1 MFLSKLI
8 RFHSTNSIFK
18 PKLSSKSA
26 NFIENRINAKHSDND
41 TCSVTNVL
49 KFDELKSLYQKQS
62 KSQAIL
68 FDNFEEIPHISTD
81 LLIKLNQNGIVKPT
95 EIQKNMLGHFFGSKS
110 ADLLVKSLPGS
121 GKSIGYIITL
131 LADYYGKAMNQI
143 NLIKCAKDGI
153 SCKYL
158 IIVPTELLAKQLY
171 NWIHALKTMND
182 TVSVSVL
189 CETFTNLEAGKPSDF
204 LIATPEA
211 FRTKMA
217 QGLVDFRGLETVV
230 LDEADALIKPLKRF
244 ASVKQK
250 DIRAK
255 HPVTSLMLLSEM
267 MKTFTVNKLYKRPRM
282 IVSSATLNKLTRDQL
297 VSSEIVKDPIFIEDK
312 QPIVT
317 KIENINPS
325 DSNVIY
331 YHSLLKDPQNPDELV
346 EILSKI
352 IGQNPSKCGALFL
365 PASQSK
371 LGLCEL
377 LKSSKNRHK
386 ELEKVSIE
394 LLCQKQGNESQDKLY
409 IASDVD
415 CRGIDIPE
423 LSYVIIL
430 DLPSSL
436 DKFIH
441 MSGRVG
447 RMGQVNSGNVY
458 TILGTLEDFNR
469 FTSLIRQIHLTTIPF
484 VGGLLE

>member
-8 RFHSTNSIFK
+8 RFHSTKSIFK
-18 PKLSSKSA
+18 PNPSPRLTNALDNNINNNVSHKDTSKVA
-26 NFIENRINAKHSDND
+26 DILR
-41 TCSVTNVL
+41 
-49 KFDELKSLYQKQS
+49 FDELKSIYQKQPR
-62 KSQAIL
+62 SQVTL
-68 FDNFEEIPHISTD
+68 FDNFEEIPHLPTD
-81 LLIKLNQNGIVKPT
+81 LLAKLNENQIYKPT
-95 EIQKNMLGHFFGSKS
+95 EIQKNLMGHFFGSKT

-131 LADYYGKAMNQI
+131 LADHYAKNKNQFSP
-143 NLIKCAKDGI
+143 IKSNKDTI

-171 NWIHALKTMND
+171 NWIHVLKPAKEN
-182 TVSVSVL
+182 VSVSVV
-189 CETFTNLEAGKPSDF
+189 CETFTNLISSGKPSDF
-204 LIATPEA
+204 LIVTPEA

-217 QGLVDFRGLETVV
+217 QGVVDFRGLEVVV
-230 LDEADALIKPLKRF
+230 LDEADALIRPLKRY
-244 ASVKQK
+244 ASTKQK
-250 DIRAK
+250 EIRAK
-255 HPVTSLMLLSEM
+255 HPVTSLILLSEM
-267 MKTFTVNKLYKRPRM
+267 MKTFAVNKLYTRPRM

-297 VSSEIVKDPIFIEDK
+297 VSSGIVKESIFIEDK
-312 QPIVT
+312 RPIVK
-317 KIENINPS
+317 KIENMNPTAA
-325 DSNVIY
+325 NVIH

-346 EILSKI
+346 EIVSKI
-352 IGQNPSKCGALFL
+352 IGRNSGKVGALFL

-377 LKSSKNRHK
+377 LKTSKSRFK
-386 ELEKVSIE
+386 ELENISIQ
-394 LLCQKQGNESQDKLY
+394 LLCQKPENQVQNKLY

-430 DLPSSL
+430 DLPSSI

-447 RMGQVNSGNVY
+447 RIGQANSGNVY
-458 TILGTLEDFNR
+458 TILGTPEDFNR
-469 FTSLIRQIHLTTIPF
+469 FTSLLNQIHLTSIPF
-484 VGGLLE
+484 GFLE